1 MVSHSTSGIDL
12 SNISAPKQTDT
23 AKQPPTC
30 LRDLGP
36 PEYVLEGRVRFC
48 KLFREDPLRLR
59 EYIAFSILRNPTFDS
74 EELNRLPFN
83 LYGAKVAGICQLFG
97 CPGLQ
102 EVAARASA
110 EFRPPRASR
119 VPQMLQGGE
128 KMRRSVVQPKSL
140 ETTGASNSH
149 NPPFQASSGKLQAPR
164 LEGDQSSSFP
174 IAASLPFRKMKYWR
188 EAHLAPKCIT
198 VGTQT
203 QLWPAA
209 VAGDETSRPA
219 APP

>member
-119 VPQMLQGGE
+119 VPQMHQGGE
-128 KMRRSVVQPKSL
+128 KMRRSVVHRSPWRQPARA
-140 ETTGASNSH
+140 TRIT
-149 NPPFQASSGKLQAPR
+149 
-164 LEGDQSSSFP
+164 
-174 IAASLPFRKMKYWR
+174 LPFKLRLGNCKPPGWR
-188 EAHLAPKCIT
+188 EINP
-198 VGTQT
+198 V
-203 QLWPAA
+203 
-209 VAGDETSRPA
+209 VSRLRRRFPSGR
-219 APP
+219 